1 MKKFYQ
7 ILSYILVALGGASA
21 MFVALTLTGLLN
33 VSKLEELQTIIEDR
47 YIGELDVPAMEDA
60 AAEAMVAAIGDRWSG
75 YMNAEAYLDYQNR
88 MSNSYVGVGMTI
100 QALEAGGFEVVKV
113 EPNGPAAEAGVE
125 NGDVVIGVN
134 GEDVTGLTTT
144 ELSAIVKGKA
154 GTTVDVTFTREGE
167 ERTLTIPRRE
177 IQTVVAEGRMLEGS
191 VGLVSIYNFESRC
204 YDETIAALE
213 SLLDQGAQK
222 LIFDVRG
229 NPGGYQKELVK
240 ILDYLL
246 PEGDLFRSEY
256 YTGSVVV
263 DKSDAKCLEMPMAV
277 LINGNSY
284 SAAEFF
290 AAALEEYDA
299 AVTVGLPTTGKGYF
313 QTAIRL
319 SDGSAVRLSVGRY
332 TTPNGV
338 SLADVGGLQPNI
350 LVEVD
355 DETAAAIAAGTLEP
369 ENDPQIQAALE
380 ALKGE

>member
-75 YMNAEAYLDYQNR
+75 YMNAEAYLDYQDR

-134 GEDVTGLTTT
+134 GEDVTGLTPT

-177 IQTVVAEGRMLEGS
+177 IQTVVAEGRMLEDG
-191 VGLVSIYNFESRC
+191 VGLVSIYNFDSRC

-319 SDGSAVRLSVGRY
+319 SDGSAVRLSIGRY

>member
-21 MFVALTLTGLLN
+21 MFVVLTLTGLLN

-75 YMNAEAYLDYQNR
+75 YMNAEAYLDYQDR

-177 IQTVVAEGRMLEGS
+177 IQTVVAEGRMLEDG
-191 VGLVSIYNFESRC
+191 VGLVSIYNFDSRC

-319 SDGSAVRLSVGRY
+319 SDGSAVRLSIGRY

>member
-1 MKKFYQ
+1 
-7 ILSYILVALGGASA
+7 
-21 MFVALTLTGLLN
+21 
-33 VSKLEELQTIIEDR
+33 
-47 YIGELDVPAMEDA
+47 
-60 AAEAMVAAIGDRWSG
+60 
-75 YMNAEAYLDYQNR
+75 
-88 MSNSYVGVGMTI
+88 
-100 QALEAGGFEVVKV
+100 
-113 EPNGPAAEAGVE
+113 
-125 NGDVVIGVN
+125 
-134 GEDVTGLTTT
+134 
-144 ELSAIVKGKA
+144 
-154 GTTVDVTFTREGE
+154 
-167 ERTLTIPRRE
+167 
-177 IQTVVAEGRMLEGS
+177 MLEDG
-191 VGLVSIYNFESRC
+191 VGLVSIYNFDSRC

-319 SDGSAVRLSVGRY
+319 SDGSAVRLSIGRY